1 MREFRIYLMLKG
13 GFQVERENISVT
25 ARNTYSAEELA
36 RFCLPGYPR
45 TRKNWYEVVKREG
58 WEVVETPGKGRGG
71 LRREYRPPAEVQA
84 LIEAV
89 QRGEQAPASP
99 RSATAKPPDQPPI
112 KHPVPAINID
122 ALVQAVLVAQ
132 NAAPKGETPAQSIR
146 RGIEFY
152 MFCMDRGLITPEGQG
167 TGYLNKAA

>member
-1 MREFRIYLMLKG
+1 MHTIGSRLKVWRG
-13 GFQVERENISVT
+13 AHALKQADAAAKLGLPG
-25 ARNTYSAEELA
+25 NTYQ
-36 RFCLPGYPR
+36 
-45 TRKNWYEVVKREG
+45 NYERDVRPPNTKG
-58 WEVVETPGKGRGG
+58 WESFVSAGINANWLLTGEGPM
-71 LRREYRPPAEVQA
+71 LLADLQA
-84 LIEAV
+84 
-89 QRGEQAPASP
+89 APKP
-99 RSATAKPPDQPPI
+99 ATAKPPDQPAI

>member
-1 MREFRIYLMLKG
+1 MALICMEKETLLVDAEVVSSGNNYPVAELLKMR
-13 GFQVERENISVT
+13 
-25 ARNTYSAEELA
+25 
-36 RFCLPGYPR
+36 LPGMPR
-45 TRKNWYEVVKREG
+45 SAKGWYGLVDREAWPFVEVDG
-58 WEVVETPGKGRGG
+58 QGGRSG

-84 LIEAV
+84 LIAAV
-89 QRGEQAPASP
+89 QRGDLAPAAP
-99 RSATAKPPDQPPI
+99 KPATAKPPDQSPI

>member
-1 MREFRIYLMLKG
+1 MTQKNILGNVPISSELSSELYASCADLAKLK
-13 GFQVERENISVT
+13 I
-25 ARNTYSAEELA
+25 
-36 RFCLPGYPR
+36 PGYPGSEAGWL
-45 TRKNWYEVVKREG
+45 KLVKRDG
-58 WEVVETPGKGRGG
+58 YAFREVRSKGGKNG
-71 LRREYRPPAEVQA
+71 LKREYRPPPEVQA
-84 LIEAV
+84 LIAAV
-89 QRGEQAPASP
+89 QRGELAPAAP
-99 RSATAKPPDQPPI
+99 KPATAKPPAQPAI

-132 NAAPKGETPAQSIR
+132 NAAPQGETPAQSIR